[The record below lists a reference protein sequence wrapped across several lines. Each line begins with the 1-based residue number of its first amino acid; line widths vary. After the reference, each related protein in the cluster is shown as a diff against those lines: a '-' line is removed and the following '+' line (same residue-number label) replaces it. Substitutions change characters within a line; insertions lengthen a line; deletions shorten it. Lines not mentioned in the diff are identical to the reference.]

1 MNGARAASKHEPH
14 ALGLGE
20 EGASGGV
27 RMWWGA
33 LTHLQTLGGVCELEQ
48 GGQGQRRVGLVR
60 AGAAPLGADGQVSLH
75 PVWV

>member
-1 MNGARAASKHEPH
+1 MLDYRETPPAPHPMNGAWAASKHEPR

-33 LTHLQTLGGVCELEQ
+33 LTHLQTLGG
-48 GGQGQRRVGLVR
+48 GL
-60 AGAAPLGADGQVSLH
+60 
-75 PVWV
+75 